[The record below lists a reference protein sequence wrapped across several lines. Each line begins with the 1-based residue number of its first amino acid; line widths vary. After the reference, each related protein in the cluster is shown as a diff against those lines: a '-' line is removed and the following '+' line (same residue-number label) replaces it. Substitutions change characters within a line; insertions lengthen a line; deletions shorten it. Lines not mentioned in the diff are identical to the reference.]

1 MGSDL
6 PDNKWRLVDRKSN
19 VYWRAG
25 IYAIFYK
32 KGGQTILGYIGRSKN
47 LYRRIVET
55 ARAPTHIVLRNLRH
69 AYGYDNVFIKI
80 KHTNDLSLEN
90 KLIKKLQPQFNIQG
104 KGAGARS
111 KANNLQLV
119 YDKFSG

>member
-6 PDNKWRLVDRKSN
+6 PDNKWRLVDKRSN
-19 VYWRAG
+19 VYWRPG

-32 KGGQTILGYIGRSKN
+32 KNSKKICAYIGRSKN
-47 LYRRIVET
+47 LYNRVVCSHRGHPVLLRIKHRFGKE
-55 ARAPTHIVLRNLRH
+55 
-69 AYGYDNVFIKI
+69 NVSIKI
-80 KHTNDLSLEN
+80 KHTSDLSLEY
-90 KLIKKLQPQFNIQG
+90 KLIKKLQPQFNIYG

-111 KANNLQLV
+111 KANKLQLV